1 MQRCEFLRFNQR
13 ELIYEVDKVFE
24 AGIEM
29 SFSRQK
35 HDVLEMRVIYM
46 CIDAEQSFKDD
57 LDDCLKVPRER
68 YTEGTWED
76 LFIIELIFDPSHE
89 KVDVFTS

>member
-1 MQRCEFLRFNQR
+1 
-13 ELIYEVDKVFE
+13 
-24 AGIEM
+24 
-29 SFSRQK
+29 
-35 HDVLEMRVIYM
+35 M

-57 LDDCLKVPRER
+57 LDDCLEVPRER
-68 YTEGTWED
+68 HTQGTWED

>member
-1 MQRCEFLRFNQR
+1 
-13 ELIYEVDKVFE
+13 
-24 AGIEM
+24 M
-29 SFSRQK
+29 S
-35 HDVLEMRVIYM
+35 VIYM

-57 LDDCLKVPRER
+57 LDDCLKVPREW